1 MKAIKRLTAMLLVLV
16 MMFTLAPLVFAASEF
31 TDVSKSDWFYAP
43 VNWAVNKGITGGI
56 GNNMFGPNN
65 DCTREQVVTF
75 LWADA
80 GKPEPANDDSPF
92 VDVTEAD
99 WFFKPVM
106 WAVEN
111 GITSGLTPTEFGTG
125 KTCTRGQVVTFL
137 WAAAGKPHV
146 ETCETGFIDVSWD
159 DWFFVPV
166 NWALN
171 EGITGGIGDRMFGS
185 NYPCTR
191 AQIATFLYAASEDY
205 VKPTPVHSELYIEG
219 VSVDDVVAYFNEVAL
234 DAEFSFGDGDPGR
247 VQKWTAPIY
256 YMINGSPTDADRAKL
271 REFVTWLNAVDGF
284 PGMYETDTWW
294 KANLDIYFCDADTMV
309 DRLGDNFYGMDG
321 GVTFWYENN
330 EIYDATI
337 CYRTDIGQ
345 YVRNSVIL
353 EEIYNGLG
361 PVQDTWLRTDSI
373 IYAGYSEPQQLTRVD
388 ELILKL
394 LYHPEIK
401 CGMDKAACEAI
412 IRTLY
417 Y

>member
-1 MKAIKRLTAMLLVLV
+1 MKRFISLLMALVLL
-16 MMFTLAPLVFAASEF
+16 FALAPAAYAAGGF
-31 TDVSKSDWFYAP
+31 IDVAEWDWYYAP
-43 VNWAVNKGITGGI
+43 INWAVNKGITGGI
-56 GNNMFGPNN
+56 GDNMFGPNYE
-65 DCTREQVVTF
+65 CTREQVVTF

-80 GKPEPANDDSPF
+80 GKPTPASDDSPF

-106 WAVEN
+106 WAVEQ
-111 GITSGLTPTEFGTG
+111 GITGGITATEFGAG
-125 KTCTRGQVVTFL
+125 QPCTRGQVVTFL
-137 WAAAGKPHV
+137 WAAAGKPAV
-146 ETCETGFIDVSWD
+146 ETCETGFIDVSGD

-166 NWALN
+166 NWALD
-171 EGITGGIGDRMFGS
+171 EGITSGIGDRMFGS
-185 NYPCTR
+185 YYSCTR

-219 VSVDDVVAYFNEVAL
+219 LSVENVIAYFNEVAL
-234 DAEFSFGDGDPGR
+234 DAEFSFGDGDPSR

-256 YMINGSPTDADRAKL
+256 YMVNGSPTDADGAKL
-271 REFVTWLNAVDGF
+271 REFVAWLNTVEGF

-294 KANLDIYFCDADTMV
+294 KANLDIYFCDYQTMIE
-309 DRLGDNFYGMDG
+309 RLGDDFHGMDG
-321 GVTFWYENN
+321 GVTFWYEND
-330 EIYDATI
+330 EIYDAII

-373 IYAGYSEPQQLTRVD
+373 IYAGYSEPQQLTEVD

-394 LYHPEIK
+394 LYHPDIK
-401 CGMDKAACEAI
+401 CGMDKAACEAV

>member
-1 MKAIKRLTAMLLVLV
+1 MKRFISLV
-16 MMFTLAPLVFAASEF
+16 MTLALLLAFAPAAYAAGNF
-31 TDVSKSDWFYAP
+31 IDVAERDWYYAP
-43 VNWAVNKGITGGI
+43 INWAVNRGITGGI
-56 GNNMFGPNN
+56 GDNMFGPNYE
-65 DCTREQVVTF
+65 CTREQVVTF

-80 GKPEPANDDSPF
+80 GKPEPTSNDSPF

-106 WAVEN
+106 WAVEK
-111 GITSGLTPTEFGTG
+111 GITGGITATEFGAG
-125 KTCTRGQVVTFL
+125 QPCTRGQVVTFL
-137 WAAAGKPHV
+137 WAAAGKPYV

-166 NWALN
+166 NWALD
-171 EGITGGIGDRMFGS
+171 EGITNGIGGGMFGAF
-185 NYPCTR
+185 YPCTR
-191 AQIATFLYAASEDY
+191 AQIATFLYAASEEY
-205 VKPTPVHSELYIEG
+205 VQPAPVHSELYIEG
-219 VSVDDVVAYFNEVAL
+219 LSVEDVIEYFDEVVL
-234 DAEFSFGDGDPGR
+234 DAEFSTGDGDPSR

-256 YMINGSPTDADRAKL
+256 YMIHGSPTETDLAKL
-271 REFVTWLNAVDGF
+271 REFVAWLNTVEGF
-284 PGMYETDTWW
+284 PGMYETDDFS
-294 KANLDIYFCDADTMV
+294 KINLDIYFCDFQDMI
-309 DRLGDNFYGMDG
+309 DHLGDNFYGADG
-321 GVTFWYENN
+321 GVTFWYEYD

-373 IYAGYSEPQQLTRVD
+373 IYAGYSEPQTLTEID

-394 LYHPEIK
+394 LYHPDIK
-401 CGMDKAACEAI
+401 CGMNRAACEAV